1 MAFHGIKD
9 VRVDELDF
17 PKLEMPDGS
26 AAPHGVILKIVA
38 TNICGSDLHIYRGSF
53 PAPEGMVLGHEMTG
67 QVLEVGSRR
76 PVPAGGRPRLRA
88 VQRGLRPLPQLP
100 RRPDRDL

>member
-1 MAFHGIKD
+1 MTTKNRAVAFHGIKD

-38 TNICGSDLHIYRGSF
+38 TTSAAATCTS
-53 PAPEGMVLGHEMTG
+53 T
-67 QVLEVGSRR
+67 
-76 PVPAGGRPRLRA
+76 AGPSPCPRAWCWVTR
-88 VQRGLRPLPQLP
+88 
-100 RRPDRDL
+100 

>member
-1 MAFHGIKD
+1 MTTKNRAVAFHGIKD

-67 QVLEVGSRR
+67 QVLEIGSD
-76 PVPAGGRPRLRA
+76 VSS
-88 VQRGLRPLPQLP
+88 
-100 RRPDRDL
+100 

>member
-1 MAFHGIKD
+1 MTTKNRAVAFHGIKD

-38 TNICGSDLHIYRGSF
+38 TNICGSDLHI
-53 PAPEGMVLGHEMTG
+53 
-67 QVLEVGSRR
+67 
-76 PVPAGGRPRLRA
+76 
-88 VQRGLRPLPQLP
+88 
-100 RRPDRDL
+100 